1 MYNDIT
7 GIILAGGKSSRMGTN
22 KSLLKLNGKTVIER
36 VVDLMNSIFEKVIII
51 TNTPEEYDFINLPK
65 YKDIYSYRG
74 PLAGIHSGLKHSNTD
89 KNFII
94 SCDIP
99 LMEKRMIEYIVDC
112 NTVKPITVCK
122 ADGFVQQ
129 LAGIYSKSVLP
140 LAEKSLKASEEEIR
154 NADQKKRRCK
164 VLSLLDEAGAE
175 VIEAEELDFYNEY
188 IFHNMNKPEDYKK
201 IKILINS

>member
-36 VVDLMNSIFEKVIII
+36 VVDLMNSIFRKVIII
-51 TNTPEEYDFINLPK
+51 TNTLEVYDFINLPK
-65 YKDIYSYRG
+65 YKDIYSYKG
-74 PLAGIHSGLKHSNTD
+74 PLAGIHSGLKYSNTD

-99 LMEKRMIEYIVDC
+99 LMNKKMIEYIVDYK
-112 NTVKPITVCK
+112 TEKPITICK
-122 ADGFVQQ
+122 ANGFIQQ

-140 LAEKSLKASEEEIR
+140 LVENSLNASEEELR
-154 NADQKKRRCK
+154 NADQKKRKCK
-164 VLSLLDEAGAE
+164 VLSLLNKAGAE
-175 VIEAEELDFYNEY
+175 LIDAEKLVFYNEY
-188 IFHNMNKPEDYKK
+188 LFHNMNKPEDYEK
-201 IKILINS
+201 IKQLLI

>member
-36 VVDLMNSIFEKVIII
+36 VVDLMNSIFRKVIII
-51 TNTPEEYDFINLPK
+51 TNTLEVYDFINLPK
-65 YKDIYSYRG
+65 YKDIYSYKG
-74 PLAGIHSGLKHSNTD
+74 PLAGIHSGLKYSNTD

-99 LMEKRMIEYIVDC
+99 LMNKKMIEYIVDYK
-112 NTVKPITVCK
+112 TEKPITICK
-122 ADGFVQQ
+122 ANGFIQQ

-140 LAEKSLKASEEEIR
+140 LVENSLNASEEELR
-154 NADQKKRRCK
+154 NADQKKRKCK
-164 VLSLLDEAGAE
+164 VLSLLNKAGAE
-175 VIEAEELDFYNEY
+175 LIDAEKLAFYNEY
-188 IFHNMNKPEDYKK
+188 LFHNMNKPEDYEK
-201 IKILINS
+201 IKQLLI